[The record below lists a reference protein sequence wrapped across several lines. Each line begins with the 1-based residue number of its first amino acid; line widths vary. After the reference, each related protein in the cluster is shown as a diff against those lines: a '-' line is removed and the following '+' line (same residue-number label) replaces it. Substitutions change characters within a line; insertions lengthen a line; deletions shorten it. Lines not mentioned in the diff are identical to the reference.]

1 MTGRY
6 RVYLP
11 LDSTMQRGFRKDRAS
26 RFDDCWSR
34 FVALCVSLDRE
45 GLNYDVQFNFAPSA
59 EQCSDAV
66 PGPYAL
72 VTAEGTPKPRVQR
85 RAKVTI
91 LPPMP
96 AVEQV
101 QKRLITA
108 RQAVVPS
115 PGPCWNHGQE
125 EWRQVRKRQHVIGR
139 VIARM
144 KAQGRATL
152 NDSDIRRIKT
162 ATRGWIALT
171 PEGLLAAGKREHKV
185 FRPYQPPQP
194 AARLARLADFAEYTY
209 WREMARL
216 LAERRAA

>member
-11 LDSTMQRGFRKDRAS
+11 LDSTMGRGFRKDRAS

-34 FVALCVSLDRE
+34 FVALCASLDRD
-45 GLNYDVQFNFAPSA
+45 GLSYDVQFNFAPFA

-66 PGPYAL
+66 PGPYA
-72 VTAEGTPKPRVQR
+72 VVIAQGTPKPRVQR
-85 RAKVTI
+85 RARVTI
-91 LPPMP
+91 FPPMP
-96 AVEQV
+96 TAEQV
-101 QKRLITA
+101 QKRLIAA

-115 PGPCWNHGQE
+115 PEPCWNQGRQE
-125 EWRQVRKRQHVIGR
+125 WLRIRQRQRVIGR
-139 VIARM
+139 VIARL
-144 KAQGRATL
+144 KAQGRTTL
-152 NDSDIRRIKT
+152 NDSDMRRIKT
-162 ATRGWIALT
+162 SIGGWVALT
-171 PEGLLAAGKREHKV
+171 PEGLLVAAKRENKA

-194 AARLARLADFAEYTY
+194 AARLARLANFAEYTY